1 MYPVRK
7 GPGQPGPF
15 FVPGRG
21 SPRDLAACY
30 AVAVIRRPGPRL
42 VRVVAL
48 FTCLLLAVSAS
59 RADPN
64 GDFVYIAGGLV
75 GSFPED
81 REAVFQNQSRNPTN
95 LRTGAG
101 AVIKAAVFPSFAR
114 HVIGLELESTAHSGR
129 LQVPVSP
136 NGLPRTGASSLT
148 VFSTMANL
156 LVQYPSAVMMPYVGV
171 GLGWATGLL
180 TDTDIPERP
189 DRGFEGASA
198 LSYQFLGG
206 VRARVSERLFLF
218 TEYKYLAAHWHWS
231 QLAVDF
237 KTHYG
242 IFGIGYTF

>member
-1 MYPVRK
+1 MIRHL
-7 GPGQPGPF
+7 GPTL
-15 FVPGRG
+15 VP
-21 SPRDLAACY
+21 
-30 AVAVIRRPGPRL
+30 
-42 VRVVAL
+42 VVAL
-48 FTCLLLAVSAS
+48 FACLLLAVSAS
-59 RADPN
+59 RADPHD
-64 GDFVYIAGGLV
+64 DFVYIAGGLV
-75 GSFPED
+75 GSVPED
-81 REAVFQNQSRNPTN
+81 RDAVFQSQSRNPTKIRN
-95 LRTGAG
+95 GAG

-114 HVIGLELESTAHSGR
+114 HMIGLELESTAHSGR

-136 NGLPRTGASSLT
+136 NGVPRTGVSSLT

-156 LVQYPSAVMMPYVGV
+156 LVQYPGAVVMPYAGV

-206 VRARVSERLFLF
+206 IRARVSERLFLF
-218 TEYKYLAAHWHWS
+218 TEYKYLAAHWHWT

-237 KTHYG
+237 KAHYG